1 MVILGSFIV
10 LVVLLLRYRNFSR
23 TLLAFLP
30 AALGAAST
38 LGLFGLLGVEV
49 NVASA
54 VSLLVVLGM
63 GVDYGIFAVDSR
75 DRAGSQGATL
85 SSLLV
90 SCVTSVFV
98 FGILALSEQ
107 PVLRAIGLTT
117 GVGVMLA
124 LTLSPITLALA
135 RPQEPR

>member
-1 MVILGSFIV
+1 
-10 LVVLLLRYRNFSR
+10 
-23 TLLAFLP
+23 LLAFLP

-38 LGLFGLLGVEV
+38 LGLFGLLGVAV

-63 GVDYGIFAVDSR
+63 GVDYGIFAVDCR

-124 LTLSPITLALA
+124 LTLSPIALALA

>member
-1 MVILGSFIV
+1 
-10 LVVLLLRYRNFSR
+10 
-23 TLLAFLP
+23 
-30 AALGAAST
+30 
-38 LGLFGLLGVEV
+38 V

-63 GVDYGIFAVDSR
+63 GVDYGIFAVDCST
-75 DRAGSQGATL
+75 RAGSQGATL

-98 FGILALSEQ
+98 FGVLALSEQ

-124 LTLSPITLALA
+124 LTLAPIALALA
-135 RPQEPR
+135 RPRVPN